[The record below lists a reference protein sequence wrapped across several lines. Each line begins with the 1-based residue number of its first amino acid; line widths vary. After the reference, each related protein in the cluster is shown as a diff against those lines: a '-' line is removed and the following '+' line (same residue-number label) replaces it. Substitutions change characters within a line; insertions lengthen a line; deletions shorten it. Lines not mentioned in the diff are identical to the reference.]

1 MSAKYL
7 LEIPCIVEILAWFGS
22 VVAGGQKIGNFG
34 SMVDKWQVYIR
45 NTTYSFCRHIL
56 HD

>member
-22 VVAGGQKIGNFG
+22 VVAGGQKIGNFE
-34 SMVDKWQVYIR
+34 SMVDKWQVYMRYNIFLLQ
-45 NTTYSFCRHIL
+45 THFT
-56 HD
+56 